1 MQKVL
6 KIVITDDHEVLI
18 DGLIALLAPEADLQ
32 VVGKALNGRDLLE
45 LLAHK
50 PVDLVIMDIDMPE
63 MDGVVATQKLKE
75 QFPHIKVLVLTMYSK
90 PDFIKN
96 LMRSGVDGYM
106 LKYASKR
113 DLVRAIRSVAENEF
127 FYTPEIAQEVMQSL
141 RSDSTTTEE
150 TPVLSE
156 REKEIIRLVA
166 QEYTS
171 REIAEQL
178 YLSYHTVERHR
189 KNILAKLG
197 VKNVA
202 GLVRYALK
210 NGLVD

>member
-106 LKYASKR
+106 LKYSSKR

>member
-189 KNILAKLG
+189 KNILANLG

-202 GLVRYALK
+202 
-210 NGLVD
+210 